1 MKIYIFALL
10 TLLTLLSSNAIAQ
23 VKLLSDFNDKLDQAA
38 IVLKAQAD
46 LDAQQSNLLAQ
57 EALRGWEVFG
67 GVSAGYQ
74 KESFCERTF
83 RALF

>member
-57 EALRGWEVFG
+57 EAQRGWEVSG
-67 GVSAGYQ
+67 GVSVDYQ
-74 KESFCERTF
+74 KKF
-83 RALF
+83 REIFQ